1 MTRQEK
7 KILREKQ
14 ELEFLENKEDYI
26 NECFIKNDDY
36 YKMKK
41 ILDSS
46 VERGTSKEF
55 GYELHHFIPRSYFKK
70 KNKIVIDKNNLY
82 KLTYQEHF
90 MVHYYA
96 YKCSTKLM
104 KTSMCLA
111 LLLMKKVCNKNTN
124 EYDTM
129 ELSKIFDSIK
139 SELYTTKKNDYKI
152 QSFQNN
158 KKKLEEK
165 TQGRF
170 LLLDVNYIYEES
182 NRRTELK
189 FKCKKCGKEYTMKC
203 GSHFLQN
210 AENFKCDCERGF
222 KENVIVLW
230 FGINKFTNE
239 AEWEIS
245 HYSYTPSMK
254 QCGAFITKRE
264 IYTHM
269 PKFNLWWK
277 KITLIDIQKEGY
289 DWKLNENKRLKRTN
303 CFSKCNPNLMKQF
316 VDFFWKREDISN
328 NFIQRLTNH
337 SVKDFEKCFNLPKRK
352 TQPNYQLYDIDGFN
366 DCLCIKDWEN
376 KLHLSW
382 YKIQK
387 QYNCK
392 PIMNFG
398 DFFMSI
404 SDLYK
409 NNKLLFDIIIEVI
422 PFAVN
427 QGITDE
433 DFIWEL
439 VIDAYLY
446 VLGYS
451 DEQINEYIDII
462 NDGKDV
468 KDFLKD

>member
-1 MTRQEK
+1 MTRQERAYLK
-7 KILREKQ
+7 EKQ
-14 ELEFLENKEDYI
+14 ELEFLENKENYI
-26 NECFIKNDDY
+26 DECFIRNDDF
-36 YKMKK
+36 YKMKE
-41 ILDSS
+41 ILDNSK
-46 VERGTSKEF
+46 ERGISKEF

-70 KNKIVIDKNNLY
+70 KNKTVIDKNNLY

-104 KTSMCLA
+104 KQSMCLA
-111 LLLMKKVCNKNTN
+111 LIAMKKLCTKNTN
-124 EYDTM
+124 EYDTI

-139 SELYTTKKNDYKI
+139 SELYTTRKNNCKV

-170 LLLDVNYIYEES
+170 LLLDVNNIYEE
-182 NRRTELK
+182 NNQRTELK
-189 FKCKKCGKEYTMKC
+189 FKCKKCGKEYLIKS

-222 KENVIVLW
+222 KENISILW
-230 FGINKFTNE
+230 FGINKFTNK

-245 HYSYTPSMK
+245 SFSYTPKMK
-254 QCGAFITKRE
+254 ERGAFITKRE

-269 PKFNLWWK
+269 PKLNVWWK

-289 DWKLNENKRLKRTN
+289 IWKLDENKRLKRTRDN
-303 CFSKCNPNLMKQF
+303 SDSISNISKEF
-316 VDFFWKREDISN
+316 IEFFWNRKDISD
-328 NFIQRLTNH
+328 NFIYKLTH
-337 SVKDFEKCFNLPKRK
+337 HTSDVFEKYFKLPKREI
-352 TQPNYQLYDIDGFN
+352 QLNNYLYNIEGF
-366 DCLCIKDWEN
+366 DESLTKSDWEN

-387 QYNCK
+387 QYICK
-392 PIMNFG
+392 PVMNFG
-398 DFFMSI
+398 DFFINI

-409 NNKLLFDIIIEVI
+409 NNKLLFNIMIEII
-422 PFAVN
+422 PFAIN

-433 DFIWEL
+433 NFIWEL
-439 VIDAYLY
+439 IIDTYLFT
-446 VLGYS
+446 LGYS
-451 DEQINEYIDII
+451 DKQIHEYLNEGFDEFM
-462 NDGKDV
+462 KD
-468 KDFLKD
+468 

>member
-1 MTRQEK
+1 MTRAEK
-7 KILREKQ
+7 RILKEKQ

-36 YKMKK
+36 YKMKET
-41 ILDSS
+41 LDNSA
-46 VERGTSKEF
+46 ERGTSKEF

-70 KNKIVIDKNNLY
+70 KNKTVIDKNNLY

-96 YKCSTKLM
+96 YKCATKLM
-104 KTSMCLA
+104 KQSMCLA
-111 LLLMKKVCNKNTN
+111 LIAMKKLCTKNTN
-124 EYDTM
+124 EYDTI
-129 ELSKIFDSIK
+129 ELSKIFNSIK
-139 SELYTTKKNDYKI
+139 SELYTTRKNNYKV

-182 NRRTELK
+182 NQRMELK
-189 FKCKKCGKEYTMKC
+189 FKCKKCGKEYFIKS
-203 GSHFLQN
+203 GSHFLQT

-222 KENVIVLW
+222 KEDVSVLW
-230 FGINKFTNE
+230 FGINKITNK

-245 HYSYTPSMK
+245 PFSYTPKMK
-254 QCGAFITKRE
+254 ERNAFITERE

-269 PKFNLWWK
+269 PKLNTWWK
-277 KITLIDIQKEGY
+277 KITLIDVQKKGY
-289 DWKLNENKRLKRTN
+289 DWKLNENKRLKRTRDCSDSISN
-303 CFSKCNPNLMKQF
+303 ISKEF
-316 VDFFWKREDISN
+316 IEFFWKRKDISD
-328 NFIQRLTNH
+328 NFIYKLTH
-337 SVKDFEKCFNLPKRK
+337 HTTDVFEKYFKLPKREV
-352 TQPNYQLYDIDGFN
+352 QLNNYLYNIEGFN
-366 DCLCIKDWEN
+366 ESLTISDWEN
-376 KLHLSW
+376 KLQLSW

-392 PIMNFG
+392 SVMNFG
-398 DFFMSI
+398 DFFMNI

-409 NNKLLFDIIIEVI
+409 DNKLLFDIIIKVI

-427 QGITDE
+427 QDITDE

-439 VIDAYLY
+439 IIDTYLH

-451 DEQINEYIDII
+451 DEQINEYIDTL
-462 NDGKDV
+462 NNGKDV

>member
-7 KILREKQ
+7 KILKEKQ
-14 ELEFLENKEDYI
+14 ELEFLENKESYI
-26 NECFIKNDDY
+26 DECFIKNDDY
-36 YKMKK
+36 YKMKE
-41 ILDSS
+41 ILDNSS
-46 VERGTSKEF
+46 ERELFKEF

-70 KNKIVIDKNNLY
+70 KNKVIIDKNNLY
-82 KLTYQEHF
+82 KLTYAEHF

-96 YKCSTKLM
+96 YKCATKLI
-104 KTSMCLA
+104 KQSMCLA
-111 LLLMKKVCNKNTN
+111 LICMKKLCLKNTN
-124 EYDTM
+124 DYDTI

-139 SELYTTKKNDYKI
+139 SELYMTKNKNYKI
-152 QSFQNN
+152 ELFQNN

-170 LLLDVNYIYEES
+170 LLLEANRVNCDGKQ
-182 NRRTELK
+182 TEIK
-189 FKCKKCGKEYTMKC
+189 FKCKKCGKEYTFKC
-203 GSHFLQN
+203 GSRFLQT
-210 AENFKCDCERGF
+210 AENFKCECERGF
-222 KENVIVLW
+222 KEDVSVLW
-230 FGINKFTNE
+230 FGINKITNK

-245 HYSYTPSMK
+245 IFSYGHVMK
-254 QCGAFITKRE
+254 ERGAFITKRE

-277 KITLIDIQKEGY
+277 KITLIDVQKKGY
-289 DWKLNENKRLKRTN
+289 DWGLNENRRLKRTKDCSN
-303 CFSKCNPNLMKQF
+303 SLSNVSKEF
-316 VDFFWKREDISN
+316 VEFFWERKDVSDT
-328 NFIQRLTNH
+328 FIYELTHH
-337 SVKDFEKCFNLPKRK
+337 SIHTFEKYFKLPKRNAPSK
-352 TQPNYQLYDIDGFN
+352 YSAYSIEGFN
-366 DCLCIKDWEN
+366 DSLSVKDWEN

-392 PIMNFG
+392 PIMNFC

-427 QGITDE
+427 QGISDE

-439 VIDAYLY
+439 IIDAYLH

-451 DEQINEYIDII
+451 DEQINEYMDTF
-462 NDGKDV
+462 NNKKDV